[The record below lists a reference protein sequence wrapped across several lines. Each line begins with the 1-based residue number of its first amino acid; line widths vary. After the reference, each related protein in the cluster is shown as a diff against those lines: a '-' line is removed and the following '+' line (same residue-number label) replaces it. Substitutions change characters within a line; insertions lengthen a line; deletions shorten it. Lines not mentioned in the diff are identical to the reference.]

1 VIQIVFSG
9 VAPGIA
15 LLTYFYLRHEHE
27 SEPVGYILRSFI
39 FGILLVFPLMF
50 IDYIVQTEFGGREEV
65 QLIRTA
71 VTEEFAK
78 WFVVFYTVYI
88 HQRFNDYYDGIIYA
102 VACSLGFATLENIL
116 YLMVN
121 GTVEHMLFRA
131 LLPVSGHAL
140 FAVIMGFF
148 MGMAKFSHH
157 PYRWLSL
164 SITIPVFAH
173 ILFNLLILENGGISV
188 LPIVFMIILWTIGL
202 FQVRGA
208 NRLNRRFKR
217 KKQHS
222 DGIE

>member
-1 VIQIVFSG
+1 MLPIVFSG
-9 VAPGIA
+9 IAPGIA

-50 IDYIVQTEFGGREEV
+50 IEYIIQSEFGGLESI
-65 QLIRTA
+65 QLVRSA

-121 GTVEHMLFRA
+121 GTVEHMIFRA

-148 MGMAKFSHH
+148 MGKAKFSNH
-157 PYRWLSL
+157 PYRWLGL
-164 SITIPVFAH
+164 SIFVPMVVHAI
-173 ILFNLLILENGGISV
+173 FNLLILENGGISIV
-188 LPIVFMIILWTIGL
+188 PILFMVGLWMVGL
-202 FQVRGA
+202 YQIRSA
-208 NRLNRRFKR
+208 NRLNQRHNR
-217 KKQHS
+217 KS
-222 DGIE
+222 N

>member
-1 VIQIVFSG
+1 MLPIVFSG
-9 VAPGIA
+9 IAPGIA

-50 IDYIVQTEFGGREEV
+50 IEYIIQNEFGGLEPI
-65 QLIRTA
+65 QLVRSA

-121 GTVEHMLFRA
+121 GTVEHMIFRA

-148 MGMAKFSHH
+148 MGKAKFSNH
-157 PYRWLSL
+157 PYRWLGL
-164 SITIPVFAH
+164 SIFVPMIVHTI
-173 ILFNLLILENGGISV
+173 FNLLILENGGISIV
-188 LPIVFMIILWTIGL
+188 PILFMIGLWTVGL
-202 FQVRGA
+202 YQIRSA
-208 NRLNRRFKR
+208 NRLNQRHNR
-217 KKQHS
+217 KS
-222 DGIE
+222 N

>member
-1 VIQIVFSG
+1 MLPIVFSG
-9 VAPGIA
+9 IAPGIA

-50 IDYIVQTEFGGREEV
+50 VEYIIQSEFGGLESI
-65 QLIRTA
+65 QLVRSA

-121 GTVEHMLFRA
+121 GTVEHMVFRA

-148 MGMAKFSHH
+148 MGKAKFSTH
-157 PYRWLSL
+157 PYRWLAL
-164 SITIPVFAH
+164 SIFVPMIVHTI
-173 ILFNLLILENGGISV
+173 FNLLILENGGISV
-188 LPIVFMIILWTIGL
+188 VPILFMIGLWIVGL
-202 FQVRGA
+202 YQIRSA
-208 NRLNRRFKR
+208 NRLNQRHNR
-217 KKQHS
+217 KS
-222 DGIE
+222 N

>member
-1 VIQIVFSG
+1 MLPIVFSG
-9 VAPGIA
+9 IAPGIA

-50 IDYIVQTEFGGREEV
+50 IDYIIQSEFGGLESVR
-65 QLIRTA
+65 LIRSA

-121 GTVEHMLFRA
+121 GTVEHMIFRA

-148 MGMAKFSHH
+148 MGKAKFSAH
-157 PYRWLSL
+157 PYRWLGV
-164 SITIPVFAH
+164 SIFIPMIAH
-173 ILFNLLILENGGISV
+173 IIFNLLILENGGISII
-188 LPIVFMIILWTIGL
+188 PILFMVILWTIGL
-202 FQVRGA
+202 YQIRSA
-208 NRLNRRFKR
+208 NRLNRRYNR
-217 KKQHS
+217 KS
-222 DGIE
+222 N